1 MKILCRRN
9 LRSVPQHFIK
19 EFHAARQISEVQIYI
34 IGENTVHSV
43 LMMLQSVLDNPVCSA
58 LHFFTELGQYRIVC
72 HLSLPKLASVGD
84 KRRVTDIGTSLG
96 VHENTIVPSF
106 TQYKQAMGYAVP
118 ILIHT
123 IDIGKE
129 EIIIAQKILRKIV
142 KLCGRQFHSFLCNT
156 GCR

>member
-34 IGENTVHSV
+34 VGENTVHSV
-43 LMMLQSVLDNPVCSA
+43 LMMLQSVLDNPVRSA

-72 HLSLPKLASVGD
+72 HLPLPELAGVGD
-84 KRRVTDIGTSLG
+84 KRRVTGIGASLR
-96 VHENTIVPSF
+96 VHDYTVIPSF
-106 TQYKQAMGYAVP
+106 AQHKQAMGYAVP
-118 ILIHT
+118 VLIHT
-123 IDIGKE
+123 VDIGKE

-142 KLCGRQFHSFLCNT
+142 KLCGGQFHSFLCNT